1 MSDVETV
8 ARAMCEAVLSDGE
21 GNTYRLFDFL
31 DFSGENK
38 AHTVVGQLATAA
50 LAAATPLIEARVRE
64 ECIAAVRGES
74 FRRPP
79 HSPRDEGYEHALTD
93 AEAAIRKGR
102 P

>member
-1 MSDVETV
+1 MTDVETV
-8 ARAMCEAVLSDGE
+8 ARALAAASDALWDAANFNHTLGGE
-21 GNTYRLFDFL
+21 TPEEMRDSFM
-31 DFSGENK
+31 
-38 AHTVVGQLATAA
+38 HLAAAA